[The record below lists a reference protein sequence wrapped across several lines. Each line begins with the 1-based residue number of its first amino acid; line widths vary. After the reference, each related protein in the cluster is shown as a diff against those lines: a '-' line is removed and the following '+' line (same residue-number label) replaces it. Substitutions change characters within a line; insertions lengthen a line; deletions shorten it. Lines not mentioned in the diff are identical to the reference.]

1 MKLHL
6 PGGIR
11 AALLACMA
19 SAAAFCSTVSTGV
32 LVGGV
37 AVATLFGVAEAA
49 PELIDGTYVYTT
61 DDAISDATYKD
72 AAIRV
77 EGGTLSVTHTG
88 SQNGFAQS
96 VDVRA
101 GGTLALE
108 AKEPLGWGAGI
119 TDLVKLLGE
128 SESNKATLTL
138 THQTCLPNTLELQ
151 GNTLVQSLKQG
162 DNSAGFFFAAVNTDS
177 IIKTSSPSGGASTHN
192 VLSIWLGAGQVNTTI
207 NVVGQEDTI
216 DFTGKTCNYGS
227 NSGGIVKQGAGKLTI
242 ADVDMAEGVADKYTE
257 AALNLLDV
265 QEGTVAI
272 QRDGWSVK
280 NLKTSSAGVLEV
292 GAGAT
297 LNLTGTATL
306 TSAVQMGEEATLAF
320 GDDAKLDISNLVF
333 TTLGEKVDGVTNLTA
348 DFATGSNFSVTGLE
362 LSDIVTGSQTFN
374 NAVSTGEEYVGMTV
388 SQGTLSVM
396 VNDAVAWPDSG
407 YSSTQAYYFAES
419 EEVYNVSMDEA
430 ISVGKL
436 SIRNGATVDL
446 SQTDA
451 AYVLSSEQGILIA
464 QGGKLVMDAGTIASE
479 TKLQGSGAVE
489 IEVADE
495 STYNESLSWLSDFAG
510 SVEKKGLGTLVLSQQ
525 LNTTSN
531 KFTVGAGTLEFGAQA
546 AINHNPLYVVKDSA
560 TLDVKGYKDREW
572 RVELAGGTL
581 RNSGGAIGTGSMGLK
596 SMVLTADSTID
607 ARSDFS
613 FVASGWG
620 VTTLNLNGKTLE
632 KTGSSLFHLM
642 NTTVTAG
649 EGGTI
654 KVTEGTVQFKHR
666 NATDEKLDNLAVVL
680 NGGTFEVIRDNN
692 NIQPV
697 SKISSLSGT
706 SGILSIGAGN
716 TIKITAADGYFAGK
730 ITGDGRLEITGG
742 HQSIGGNTHNHTGG
756 TVVDGNGTEL
766 TLNYSGERAAIGGD
780 LLISNGATLITIGDS
795 LGWGNNSRTGADR
808 FGTLT
813 LQNSTWNVNG
823 TNNAH
828 NFTMSGT
835 SVVLEKGRVNLSED
849 FDLFTGVNAISTT
862 AESSGMSVF
871 TTTADKHLALRAGNN
886 TEQAAGSEAVFDI
899 ARGNFEL
906 SETDTSD
913 LKLDVVISTKNS
925 GGAMPLD
932 KKGNGVLE
940 LTKANTYSSDT
951 LIRNGSI
958 LLSGAG
964 TLGTGAVTLGDSAA
978 GTQGSLVLNQSANA
992 TVANA
997 ISGDGSVT
1005 KKGTTTVTL
1014 TGANTY
1020 DGGTSVEN
1028 GAIQLDGAGT
1038 LGTGAVT
1045 LGDSAAGT
1053 QGSLV
1058 LNQSAN
1064 ATVANAISG
1073 KGSVTKK
1080 GTATVTLTG
1089 ANTYEGGTTVEAGT
1103 LKVEKTGNLG
1113 SGAVTLKEGA
1123 TLEVTK
1129 GSGLDSGKADQSN
1142 AINMAG
1148 SAVSLTEASLL
1159 GKITLSNKEDGTTS
1173 SNTITGNNAA
1183 LSATSSI
1190 VGTGDLSLS
1199 ASGNELH
1206 VYSDASF
1213 RGNLELA
1220 AGTINIGHSQVGGA
1234 NIHNNGAVNITGA
1247 AVHMN
1252 KKDASAGTLAN
1263 TGDVNISGGSLTVND
1278 GTSIV
1283 NGGVVNVKGG
1293 TLTINE
1299 GGIVSSTINAVQGET
1314 IALTLSAKPTTF
1326 NLTGDGLTYT
1336 NVTITKD
1343 GITGGTNGGS
1353 IANAVVKVTGTYSL
1367 SNVTLTNSSLIQGTA
1382 EALSSTD
1389 VTLTGTTVVSLAA
1402 LDAASSTDFLS
1413 GMALTG
1419 TLVLDMSDD
1428 LIAQYNTYNNSFSV
1442 TFTGLDATADTASF
1456 QISERMQEAFVLTST
1471 STESG
1476 LVYNFESKA
1485 VPEPTTATLS
1495 LLALAALA
1503 ARRRRR

>member
-19 SAAAFCSTVSTGV
+19 STAAFCSTVSTGV
-32 LVGGV
+32 LIGGV
-37 AVATLFGVAEAA
+37 AVAILFGVAEAA

-128 SESNKATLTL
+128 SESNKASLTL

-162 DNSAGFFFAAVNTDS
+162 DNSAGFFFAAANTDS

-192 VLSIWLGAGQVNTTI
+192 VLSIWLGSGQINTTI

-257 AALNLLDV
+257 AALHLLDV

-280 NLKTSSAGVLEV
+280 DLKTSSAGVLEV

-348 DFATGSNFSVTGLE
+348 DFATGSNFSVTGLV

-419 EEVYNVSMDEA
+419 EEVYNVSLDEA

-451 AYVLSSEQGILIA
+451 AHVLSSEQGILIA

-479 TKLQGSGAVE
+479 TKLQGAGAVE

-495 STYNESLSWLSDFAG
+495 STYNESLSWLGDFAG
-510 SVEKKGLGTLVLSQQ
+510 SVEKTGLGTLVLSQQ

-546 AINHNPLYVVKDSA
+546 AINHNPLYVVKDGA

-742 HQSIGGNTHNHTGG
+742 RQSIGGNTHNHTGG

-766 TLNYSGERAAIGGD
+766 TLNYSGERASIGGD

-813 LQNSTWNVNG
+813 LKNSTWNVNG

-849 FDLFTGVNAISTT
+849 FDLFTGVNTISTT

-871 TTTADKHLALRAGNN
+871 TTTADKHLALRAGNDAQ
-886 TEQAAGSEAVFDI
+886 QATGSEAVFDI

-940 LTKANTYSSDT
+940 LTRANTYSSDT

-964 TLGTGAVTLGDSAA
+964 TLGTGAVTLGDS
-978 GTQGSLVLNQSANA
+978 
-992 TVANA
+992 
-997 ISGDGSVT
+997 
-1005 KKGTTTVTL
+1005 
-1014 TGANTY
+1014 
-1020 DGGTSVEN
+1020 E
-1028 GAIQLDGAGT
+1028 
-1038 LGTGAVT
+1038 
-1045 LGDSAAGT
+1045 AGT

-1089 ANTYEGGTTVEAGT
+1089 ANTYDGGTTVEAGT

-1148 SAVSLTEASLL
+1148 AAVSLTDASLL
-1159 GKITLSNKEDGTTS
+1159 GMITLSNKEDGTTS

-1247 AVHMN
+1247 AVYMN
-1252 KKDASAGTLAN
+1252 KKDTSASTLAN
-1263 TGDVNISGGSLTVND
+1263 TGDVNISGGSLTVNG

-1293 TLTINE
+1293 SLTINE
-1299 GGIVSSTINAVQGET
+1299 DGIVSSTINAVQGET
-1314 IALTLSAKPTTF
+1314 IALTLSARPTTF

-1367 SNVTLTNSSLIQGTA
+1367 SNVTLTDSSLIQGTA

-1402 LDAASSTDFLS
+1402 LDAANSTDFLS

-1419 TLVLDMSDD
+1419 ALVLDMSDD
-1428 LIAQYNTYNNSFSV
+1428 LIAQFNTNNNSFSV

-1456 QISERMQEAFVLTST
+1456 QISEHMQEAFVLTST
-1471 STESG
+1471 STDSG